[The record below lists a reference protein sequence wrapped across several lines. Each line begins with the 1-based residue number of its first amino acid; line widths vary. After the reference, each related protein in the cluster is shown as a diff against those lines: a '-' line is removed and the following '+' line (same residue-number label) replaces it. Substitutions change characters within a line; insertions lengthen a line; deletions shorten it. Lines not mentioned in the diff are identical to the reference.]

1 MNAGILSPM
10 ATATKK
16 VTVHLPEALLRKAQ
30 QSTGKGV
37 TDTIRDGLRLVAAG
51 DAYRELQRLRGKV
64 KFSVVLRKLREDR
77 A

>member
-1 MNAGILSPM
+1 MAAG
-10 ATATKK
+10 TRK
-16 VTVHLPEALLRKAQ
+16 VTVHLPEELLRKAQ

-51 DAYRELQRLRGKV
+51 DAYRTLRGLRGKV
-64 KFSVVLRKLREDR
+64 KFSVNLRKLREDR

>member
-1 MNAGILSPM
+1 MSM
-10 ATATKK
+10 AIATKK
-16 VTVHLPEALLRKAQ
+16 VTVHLPERLLRKAQ

-51 DAYRELQRLRGKV
+51 DAYRKLQRLRGTV
-64 KFSVVLRKLREDR
+64 KFSVDLGKLREDR

>member
-1 MNAGILSPM
+1 MPA
-10 ATATKK
+10 ATRK

-30 QSTGKGV
+30 QSTGKGT

-51 DAYRELQRLRGKV
+51 DAYRKLQRLRGKV
-64 KFSVVLRKLREDR
+64 KFSVSVRALREDR

>member
-1 MNAGILSPM
+1 M
-10 ATATKK
+10 AATRK
-16 VTVHLPEALLRKAQ
+16 VTVHLPEELLARAQ

-51 DAYRELQRLRGKV
+51 DAYRALLKLRGRV
-64 KFSVVLRKLREDR
+64 KFSQSVRKLRDDR